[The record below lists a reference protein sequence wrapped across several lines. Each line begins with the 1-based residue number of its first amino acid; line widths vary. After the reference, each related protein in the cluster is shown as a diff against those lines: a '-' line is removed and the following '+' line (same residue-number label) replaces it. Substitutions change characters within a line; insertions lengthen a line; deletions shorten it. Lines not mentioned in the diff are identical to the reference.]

1 MASFYYILMKMVL
14 PRGARPDTLTKIFNL
29 NLLPGTKA
37 LHPRPNFSAYELMDP
52 HDPQFV
58 ILERIMMSL
67 TKVCHQPKPLAI
79 SKYDFL
85 AHLITNIFYSESE
98 KAQYKEIFHQTSK
111 VYRGFSRL
119 ARCIRIRRTPAHNTM
134 DLGLNPFPPGFD
146 RLRSP
151 IKPSLRPF
159 MLLQN
164 GAKYFFSRA
173 DLMNLLSNA
182 LGNTMFFFA
191 KPLPCT
197 NPYNKVEF
205 SYMDLINIYHYLRSG
220 QMRIPP
226 LIVAFYECDFSLNK
240 FLLDKEYVIREY
252 AIRQYIMKT
261 DEDELY
267 EDIVDM
273 LDEFCPTLSIHED
286 FPRAS
291 LVRVMRPYLY
301 LFYRSRYSLGSETKT
316 KYRRIFNR
324 KIHEFYQKNPQFG
337 RKVITTMHTRFE
349 RRPMGKPPRVH
360 FIEECVSL
368 DMREII

>member
-191 KPLPCT
+191 KPLP
-197 NPYNKVEF
+197 
-205 SYMDLINIYHYLRSG
+205 
-220 QMRIPP
+220 
-226 LIVAFYECDFSLNK
+226 
-240 FLLDKEYVIREY
+240 
-252 AIRQYIMKT
+252 
-261 DEDELY
+261 
-267 EDIVDM
+267 
-273 LDEFCPTLSIHED
+273 
-286 FPRAS
+286 
-291 LVRVMRPYLY
+291 
-301 LFYRSRYSLGSETKT
+301 
-316 KYRRIFNR
+316 
-324 KIHEFYQKNPQFG
+324 
-337 RKVITTMHTRFE
+337 
-349 RRPMGKPPRVH
+349 
-360 FIEECVSL
+360 
-368 DMREII
+368 